1 MLLLRCCSRIY
12 LFTFV
17 VVVLVVVD
25 INCLKVNVPFG
36 MAQSSA
42 AAVAAAVD
50 DVAGATNLKSKVN
63 GSIGDGNDSTTFAA
77 SLPSPLSPLSKAE
90 LLLQDGL
97 SCTEL
102 FKNGDGL
109 TYK

>member
-1 MLLLRCCSRIY
+1 M
-12 LFTFV
+12 FTFV
-17 VVVLVVVD
+17 VVVVVVVD

-42 AAVAAAVD
+42 AAVAAAD
-50 DVAGATNLKSKVN
+50 ADVAGATNLKSKVN
-63 GSIGDGNDSTTFAA
+63 GSIGDGNDSTFAA
-77 SLPSPLSPLSKAE
+77 NLPSTASPLSKAE
-90 LLLQDGL
+90 LALQDGL

>member
-1 MLLLRCCSRIY
+1 MRCCSRIY

-36 MAQSSA
+36 MAQSS
-42 AAVAAAVD
+42 AAAVD

>member
-1 MLLLRCCSRIY
+1 MLRCCSRIY

>member
-1 MLLLRCCSRIY
+1 MLLRCCSRIY

-17 VVVLVVVD
+17 VVVVVVD

-42 AAVAAAVD
+42 AAVAAAD
-50 DVAGATNLKSKVN
+50 ADVAGATNLKSKVN
-63 GSIGDGNDSTTFAA
+63 GSIGDGNDSTFATT
-77 SLPSPLSPLSKAE
+77 LPSPLSKAE
-90 LLLQDGL
+90 LALQDGL

>member
-1 MLLLRCCSRIY
+1 M
-12 LFTFV
+12 FTFV

>member
-1 MLLLRCCSRIY
+1 M
-12 LFTFV
+12 FTFV
-17 VVVLVVVD
+17 VVVVVVVVD
-25 INCLKVNVPFG
+25 INCLKVNVSFG
-36 MAQSSA
+36 MAQRSA
-42 AAVAAAVD
+42 AAVAN
-50 DVAGATNLKSKVN
+50 VAGATNLKSKVN
-63 GSIGDGNDSTTFAA
+63 GSIGDGNASTFAA

>member
-1 MLLLRCCSRIY
+1 MRCCSRIY